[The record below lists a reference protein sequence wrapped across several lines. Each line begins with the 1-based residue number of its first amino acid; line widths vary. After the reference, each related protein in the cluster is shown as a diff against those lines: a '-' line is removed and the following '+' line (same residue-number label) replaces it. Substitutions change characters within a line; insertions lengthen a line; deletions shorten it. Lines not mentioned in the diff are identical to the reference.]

1 MRNKKIEFF
10 DLTNMHSSAPAHK
23 IAIAL
28 GVSLDDL
35 IK

>member
-1 MRNKKIEFF
+1 MNKKIEI
-10 DLTNMHSSAPAHK
+10 LVK
-23 IAIAL
+23 IAKAL

>member
-1 MRNKKIEFF
+1 MPAGRWASPKPTIEIVKKIV
-10 DLTNMHSSAPAHK
+10 D
-23 IAIAL
+23 AL